1 MMFFNN
7 IMQHFSFYPHLSL
20 CIHFNLVIMKPLILS
35 FFLVILAYSLF
46 FDKEKD
52 NKEISPSTINT
63 RSTNINSTDTTM
75 NADSIIFYANKS
87 VDPFE
92 LNF

>member
-1 MMFFNN
+1 
-7 IMQHFSFYPHLSL
+7 
-20 CIHFNLVIMKPLILS
+20 MKPLILS

-52 NKEISPSTINT
+52 EKEEVTPSTINT
-63 RSTNINSTDTTM
+63 RSTHINSTDTTM

-87 VDPFE
+87 VDPYE